1 VRCPDFAPNHKVVAF
16 LALFDAWKQFLLVL
30 HHLGLA
36 SHARCAER
44 SHSARLSDLGKD
56 KTGCQYYLSGLRS
69 LDSAVCPFATSAAAS
84 EKSAA
89 GRNAGDSC
97 RHSFG
102 LNAAIF

>member
-1 VRCPDFAPNHKVVAF
+1 MRLTTKSRLFWLSSTLGNSSCSCSITSDWQAMRVVPN
-16 LALFDAWKQFLLVL
+16 
-30 HHLGLA
+30 GLT
-36 SHARCAER
+36 
-44 SHSARLSDLGKD
+44 SARLSDLGKG

-69 LDSAVCPFATSAAAS
+69 LNSAVCPFATSAAAS

-97 RHSFG
+97 RHSSG